1 MKEGSSVVSTTFI
14 GYHGTSG
21 ENANSIIDTGF
32 IPSKNHDDWIG
43 HGVYF
48 FIDGISCPK
57 SNSEEWAKNQAW
69 DNDKKC
75 NKYKTYSVVQA
86 EIDVQKSRL
95 LDLTTTDGLVAF
107 NTIRELLINELER
120 NFFVRNRDV
129 DEDDQKICNHA
140 ISHLKL
146 ELLISHLYIK
156 NRTQRIKNIVSKIPN
171 TTVMLVVKPELCDI
185 SSIRQVKT
193 GVIK

>member
-1 MKEGSSVVSTTFI
+1 MKEGNSDVSTTFI
-14 GYHGTSG
+14 GYHGTSVECASLIMG
-21 ENANSIIDTGF
+21 TGF
-32 IPSKNHDDWIG
+32 IPSKNQDDWLG

-48 FIDGISCPK
+48 FINGISCPK
-57 SNSEEWAKNQAW
+57 SNAEEWAKNQAW

-75 NKYKTYSVVQA
+75 YKYKTYSVIQA
-86 EIDVQKSRL
+86 KVDVQNSKL
-95 LDLTTTDGLVAF
+95 LDLTTTDGLVVF
-107 NTIRELLINELER
+107 NTIRERLIIKLEKH
-120 NFFVRNRDV
+120 FVVRGRDV
-129 DEDDQKICNHA
+129 NDDDQKICNQA
-140 ISHLKL
+140 ISHLNL

-185 SSIRQVKT
+185 SSIKQVKT